1 MLKTSY
7 IIANKEGVIKSLK
20 KRNFDSEDL
29 IAKLISLDER
39 RKLIQTEYENM
50 QAESNTISKEIGQLF
65 KEGNKDEIPNLKQR
79 SLEIKTSTKVLSDD
93 LSDVKNEIEDIL
105 SQIPNTPHQ
114 SVPAGSSSEENLV
127 IFNSKPKVNK
137 DLVIP
142 HWELAKKYDLI
153 DFELGTKITGSGF
166 PVYKGKGAKLQRALI
181 SFFLDSNIDLGYD
194 EVQVPYLVNEDSAFG
209 TGQLP
214 DKEGQMYTVIQDNL
228 FLIPTAEVPI
238 TNIFRDEIIE
248 ESNLPVLKTGYSPCF
263 RREAGS
269 YGSDVRGLNRLHQF
283 DKVEIVRVEHPEK
296 SYDSLNIMKD
306 QIKGIIEKLELPF
319 RIITLCGGDLGFTSA
334 LTYDFEIYS
343 PAQEK
348 WLEVSSVSNFET
360 FQSNRLKIRYRN
372 AQGKTSLVHTLNG
385 SSLAL
390 PRVLATILE
399 NFQTK
404 DGIMIPKVLQEYTG
418 FSIIK

>member
-7 IIANKEGVIKSLK
+7 IIANKEEVIKSLK

-29 IAKLISLDER
+29 IAKLIALDER

-65 KEGNKDEIPNLKQR
+65 KDGNKDEIPNLKQR
-79 SLEIKTSTKVLSDD
+79 SLEIKSSTKVLSDD

-105 SQIPNTPHQ
+105 SQIPNTPHE

-127 IFNSKPKVNK
+127 IFNSKTKANK
-137 DLVIP
+137 DSVIP
-142 HWELAKKYDLI
+142 HWELVKKYDLI
-153 DFELGTKITGSGF
+153 DFELGTKITGTGF

-214 DKEGQMYTVIQDNL
+214 DKEGQMYTVTQDNL

-248 ESNLPVLKTGYSPCF
+248 ESNLPILKTGYSPCF

-296 SYDSLNIMKD
+296 SYDSLSLMKN

-343 PAQEK
+343 PAQDK

-372 AQGKTSLVHTLNG
+372 TQGKTSLVHTLNG

-404 DGIMIPKVLQEYTG
+404 NGIMIPKVLQEYTG
-418 FSIIK
+418 FALIK

>member
-7 IIANKEGVIKSLK
+7 IIANKEEVIKSLK

-29 IAKLISLDER
+29 ITKLMSLDER

-105 SQIPNTPHQ
+105 SQIPNTPHE
-114 SVPAGSSSEENLV
+114 SVPAGNSSEDNLV
-127 IFNSKPKVNK
+127 IFNSKTKANK
-137 DLVIP
+137 DSVIP

-248 ESNLPVLKTGYSPCF
+248 ESNLPILKTGYSPCF

>member
-7 IIANKEGVIKSLK
+7 IIANKEEVIKSLK

-105 SQIPNTPHQ
+105 SQIPNTPHE
-114 SVPAGSSSEENLV
+114 SVPSGSSSEENLV
-127 IFNSKPKVNK
+127 IFNSKTKANK
-137 DLVIP
+137 DSVIP

-153 DFELGTKITGSGF
+153 DFELGNKITGSGF

-248 ESNLPVLKTGYSPCF
+248 ESNLPILKTGYSPCF

>member
-7 IIANKEGVIKSLK
+7 IIANKEEVIKSLK

-79 SLEIKTSTKVLSDD
+79 SLEIKSSTKVLSDD

-127 IFNSKPKVNK
+127 IFNSKTKVNK

-248 ESNLPVLKTGYSPCF
+248 ESNLPILKTGYSPCF

-296 SYDSLNIMKD
+296 SYDSLNIMKE

>member
-7 IIANKEGVIKSLK
+7 IIANKQEVIKSLK

-39 RKLIQTEYENM
+39 RKRIQTEYENM
-50 QAESNTISKEIGQLF
+50 QAESNIISKEIGQLF

-79 SLEIKTSTKVLSDD
+79 SLEIKNSTKVLSDD
-93 LSDVKNEIEDIL
+93 LSDVKNEIENIL
-105 SQIPNTPHQ
+105 SQIPNTPHE
-114 SVPAGSSSEENLV
+114 SVPAGNSSDDNLV
-127 IFNSKPKVNK
+127 IFNSKTKANK
-137 DLVIP
+137 DNVIP

-214 DKEGQMYTVIQDNL
+214 DKEGQMYKVPQDNL

-248 ESNLPVLKTGYSPCF
+248 ESNLPILKTGYSPCF

-269 YGSDVRGLNRLHQF
+269 YGADVRGLNRLHQF
-283 DKVEIVRVEHPEK
+283 DKVEIVRLEHPQK
-296 SYDSLNIMKD
+296 SYDSLSIMKD

-343 PAQEK
+343 PAQDK

-372 AQGKTSLVHTLNG
+372 VQGKTSLVHTLNG

-404 DGIMIPKVLQEYTG
+404 DGIMIPKVLHEYTG
-418 FSIIK
+418 FPIIK

>member
-7 IIANKEGVIKSLK
+7 IIANKEEVVKSLK

-79 SLEIKTSTKVLSDD
+79 SLEIKSSAKVLSDD

-105 SQIPNTPHQ
+105 SQIPNTPHE
-114 SVPAGSSSEENLV
+114 SVPAGNSSEDNLV
-127 IFNSKPKVNK
+127 IFNSKTKANK
-137 DLVIP
+137 DSVIP

-166 PVYKGKGAKLQRALI
+166 PVYKGKGAKLQRSLI

-214 DKEGQMYTVIQDNL
+214 DKEGQMYTVPQDNL

-248 ESNLPVLKTGYSPCF
+248 ESNLPILKTGYSPCF

>member
-7 IIANKEGVIKSLK
+7 IIANKEEVIKSLK

-50 QAESNTISKEIGQLF
+50 QAESNNISKEIGQLF
-65 KEGNKDEIPNLKQR
+65 KEGNKDKIPNLKQR
-79 SLEIKTSTKVLSDD
+79 SLEIKSSAKVLSDD

-105 SQIPNTPHQ
+105 SQIPNTPHE
-114 SVPAGSSSEENLV
+114 SVPAGNSSEDNLV
-127 IFNSKPKVNK
+127 IFNSKTKANK
-137 DLVIP
+137 DSVIP

-166 PVYKGKGAKLQRALI
+166 PVYKGKGAKLQRSLI

-214 DKEGQMYTVIQDNL
+214 DKEGQMYTVPQDNL

-248 ESNLPVLKTGYSPCF
+248 ESNLPILKTGYSPCF

-360 FQSNRLKIRYRN
+360 FQSSRLKIRYRN

>member
-7 IIANKEGVIKSLK
+7 IIANKEEVVKSLK

-79 SLEIKTSTKVLSDD
+79 SLEIKSSIKVLSDD

-105 SQIPNTPHQ
+105 SQIPNTPHE
-114 SVPAGSSSEENLV
+114 SVPAGNSSEDNLV
-127 IFNSKPKVNK
+127 IFNSKTKANK
-137 DLVIP
+137 DSVIP

-166 PVYKGKGAKLQRALI
+166 PVYKGKGAKLQRSLI

-214 DKEGQMYTVIQDNL
+214 DKEGQMYTVPQDNL

-248 ESNLPVLKTGYSPCF
+248 ESNLPILKTGYSPCF

-283 DKVEIVRVEHPEK
+283 DKVEIVRIEHPEK

-404 DGIMIPKVLQEYTG
+404 EGIMIPKVLQEYTG